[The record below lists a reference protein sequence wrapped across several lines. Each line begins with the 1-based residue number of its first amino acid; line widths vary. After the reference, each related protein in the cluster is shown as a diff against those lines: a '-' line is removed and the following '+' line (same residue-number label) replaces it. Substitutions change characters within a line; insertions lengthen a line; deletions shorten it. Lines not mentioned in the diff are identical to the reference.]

1 MSFTSVYWNS
11 FIIIVKVKNNQRFKN
26 VYFNYLWVC
35 AINPG
40 HKHICD
46 IVIVYVLRID
56 KIKSWN
62 VCIIFLLTSLAW
74 RGTRCCHYLESVLI
88 YICYQLW
95 NNWTIWKQW
104 SRWGGGGGGGI
115 PLTGL
120 TPPHFC
126 VYPKP
131 VLGFPTACQSYLSSM
146 FWDESWLFVMLIL
159 VIFTFLLSFHNLQE
173 CRWFIFLKLT
183 IKK

>member
-95 NNWTIWKQW
+95 NNWTIWK
-104 SRWGGGGGGGI
+104 
-115 PLTGL
+115 
-120 TPPHFC
+120 
-126 VYPKP
+126 P